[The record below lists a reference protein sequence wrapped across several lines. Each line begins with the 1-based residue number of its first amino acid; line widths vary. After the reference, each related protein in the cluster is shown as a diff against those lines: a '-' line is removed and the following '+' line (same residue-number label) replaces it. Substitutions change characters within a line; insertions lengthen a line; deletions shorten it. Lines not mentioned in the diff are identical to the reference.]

1 MRAACRSGV
10 LLPSF
15 VAAIVLASAA
25 VAAAQPPSDKPVVSK
40 AATGTYVVFPNV
52 PPCMTGKVEHGDP
65 ATGPSVLLV
74 RANAGCT
81 VPWHWHTPNEHVMI
95 VSGTLQL
102 QMKGDA
108 APAVLRPGDYA
119 LAPAHHVH
127 QARST
132 GASSFFLHSD
142 GPFDLH
148 YVDAS
153 GNEVPAE
160 QVLKAKATGKPPAP
174 AKKP

>member
-1 MRAACRSGV
+1 MPTAWRSGLV
-10 LLPSF
+10 LPSF
-15 VAAIVLASAA
+15 VAAIVLTSAA
-25 VAAAQPPSDKPVVSK
+25 VAAAQQPSDKPVVSK
-40 AATGTYVVFPNV
+40 AATGKYVEFPNV
-52 PPCMTGKVEHGDP
+52 PPCMMGMVEQGDP

-74 RANAGCT
+74 RAKAGCAI
-81 VPWHWHTPNEHVMI
+81 PWHWHTPNEHLMML
-95 VSGTLQL
+95 SGTLQL

-108 APAVLRPGDYA
+108 APALLRPGDYA

-142 GPFDLH
+142 GPFDIH

-153 GNEVPAE
+153 GNEVPPE
-160 QVLKAKATGKPPAP
+160 QVVKTKAASKPAP